1 MKIIMIFNAII
12 FITLIIN
19 LIAIRS
25 LVKEIETLKKSLSDA
40 NRYINKIE
48 SLLWKRVVKRNKK

>member
-1 MKIIMIFNAII
+1 MIFNAII